1 MRQDLD
7 AVEYSNKKNID
18 YFIRLC
24 LMHLLSLTS
33 ATLSKL
39 LLKVADVKLTY
50 RFILWLNARSSY
62 ICRC

>member
-24 LMHLLSLTS
+24 LLHLLTNSQI
-33 ATLSKL
+33 
-39 LLKVADVKLTY
+39 LKVANVKLTY
-50 RFILWLNARSSY
+50 SFILWLNARSSY
-62 ICRC
+62 IRRCPDFS